1 MRADRMIAGIPLET
15 LEFLWLGALI
25 GGIAAGASGFAF
37 GLAASAIWLHK
48 IDPMH
53 SAILITA
60 SGVLLHCTTLWPLR
74 RHIEFSRLSPF
85 VIGGVIGVPIG
96 VYLLAYTDAAT
107 LKVALGIFLVAF
119 GTYALLA
126 PKLPSFTAGGRTADG
141 AIGFIGGILGGI
153 GGYSGVLPTI
163 WTQLRGWSK
172 EMARAVYQPYVI
184 VIQAITVAGIL
195 LVAFDRT
202 SLVLFAAILPPVLLG
217 TWIGWQLFGK
227 LDDRRF
233 RQALAVLL
241 IVSGATLV
249 L

>member
-1 MRADRMIAGIPLET
+1 MIAGIPLET
-15 LEFLWLGALI
+15 LEFLWLGALV

-48 IDPMH
+48 IDPVH

-60 SGVLLHCTTLWPLR
+60 SGVLLHLTTLWPLR

-107 LKVALGIFLVAF
+107 LKVALGVFLVAF

-141 AIGFIGGILGGI
+141 AIGFIGGI